1 MYHNKNSDNKNKAGK
16 NVFIWTLVLV
26 FMAAIAVGDVIES
39 PAEAIAAELETGGS
53 EDFSGQGGPASE
65 ETEEVSKEGMIK
77 LLNFEKDATIRDG
90 LRTLAAL
97 YKVNIVPS
105 SKVDGQLNVTTLYG
119 VTFKQAMEAIL
130 GYQFKYERDGN
141 FIRVYTA
148 EEYKKMKEDKSRIVH
163 KVFTLYYMSSVEAT
177 KLVTSVLSSAG
188 KVTSSSPA
196 ETGISIG
203 KQGVSGGK
211 AGGDSMA
218 LHDAIVVYDYPE
230 NIAEVEKVIKSL
242 DVRPKQ
248 VLIEATILSATLTE
262 GMQLGIDWNLLN
274 GVALDGTAETITTQ
288 ETVVGGSVLTDAAT
302 TPIGQLASGVAGTA
316 MEIAG
321 FTTTGASGLRIGI
334 TAGDMVGFITA
345 LESVTDITVL
355 ANPKILALNKQMG
368 TVFIGTKLGYR
379 DRTTISDTGQATIGE
394 VQFLDTGTKLSFRPY
409 IGNDGYIRMDIY
421 PKDSSGEIDS
431 EGIPQETTAELTTNI
446 MVKDGQTIVIGG
458 LFRDAVTT
466 TRSQVPLLG
475 DLPFVGAAFRSTTDR
490 NVRQEVIVMLTP
502 HIISEPSEANGDAR
516 AEDISRKRSGAK
528 EGLQW
533 LNRTRLA
540 EDHYADAVQY
550 HLGGYNL
557 CALHAVNS
565 ALEIRPTYLEAIRLK
580 EKIIGETDP
589 NGVAAIERNMLNL
602 IEQEQASMWRRR

>member
-39 PAEAIAAELETGGS
+39 PVEAIAAELEAGGS

-65 ETEEVSKEGMIK
+65 ETEEVSKEGMIE

-90 LRTLAAL
+90 LRPLAAL
-97 YKVNIVPS
+97 YKLNIVPS
-105 SKVDGQLNVTTLYG
+105 SKVDGQLNVTTLYD

-163 KVFTLYYMSSVEAT
+163 KVFTLYYISAAEAA
-177 KLVTSVLSSAG
+177 KLVSSVLSSAG
-188 KVTSSSPA
+188 QVTSSSPA

-203 KQGVSGGK
+203 KQGISGGK

-230 NIAEVEKVIKSL
+230 NIADVEKVIKSL

-288 ETVVGGSVLTDAAT
+288 ESVVGGSVLTDAAT
-302 TPIGQLASGVAGTA
+302 TPIEQLASGVAGTA
-316 MEIAG
+316 LEIAG

-334 TAGDMVGFITA
+334 TAGDVVGFITA

-490 NVRQEVIVMLTP
+490 EVRQDGIP
-502 HIISEPSEANGDAR
+502 FSRAR
-516 AEDISRKRSGAK
+516 S
-528 EGLQW
+528 L
-533 LNRTRLA
+533 
-540 EDHYADAVQY
+540 
-550 HLGGYNL
+550 
-557 CALHAVNS
+557 
-565 ALEIRPTYLEAIRLK
+565 P
-580 EKIIGETDP
+580 
-589 NGVAAIERNMLNL
+589 GV
-602 IEQEQASMWRRR
+602 WPVRRRPVSDRPAAYSGNSRRHRASLRR